1 MIDMRKPATAVL
13 LLSLIVHLAGAQNA
27 PRPAPDDMLKNLVRV
42 EQAEPAPESLRTG
55 LESITASDSLALLA
69 YLSHDLMEG
78 RETGTRG
85 YRLAAEFS
93 ATMMALWNVRP
104 AADAPAQRGRAAFF
118 GAGDDRPSRPAGK
131 TYLQEF
137 PLREITSSSASLS
150 VEIRRGEAV
159 KVRSFAQNIDFTL
172 RSSTSETLS
181 APVVF
186 AGYGITEKGIGYDD
200 LKNLDVRGKAV
211 LILSEAP
218 GKDDPKSPFQTKE
231 LKEKYFPPAE
241 FARRMR
247 GGFDKT
253 AELAKLGPAVV
264 LVVQNSEPDAE
275 AWLAQAGPVSVPD
288 DKPIINRQ
296 RRRLTLPGAAAVNPW
311 EASRT
316 VSVTRETADAILEAS
331 GTTVSELRRKI
342 ESTRKPASL
351 VVPGTR
357 LTLDSRVETS
367 LVRAANV
374 VGFVEGSDPV
384 LKDEVVIVGAHLD
397 HLGAWENYIYNG
409 ADDNGSGSAG
419 VLNVAR
425 AMALNPVKPKRSV
438 LFALWAGEE
447 NGLLGSRWYVQHPL
461 FPLDK
466 TVAYFNLDMISRP
479 YDEQSLART
488 GRMFGFPGGQDMAKK
503 IRPARFLPVSFSAGA
518 GLEDVLRR
526 AVRFAGLDLFL
537 RESSG
542 QQGRMMGGSDHSSFA
557 QANIPW
563 AFAIT
568 ATTADYH
575 QPSDS
580 VDKVS
585 GALMESVSRLIYA
598 AAYFAADR

>member
-1 MIDMRKPATAVL
+1 
-13 LLSLIVHLAGAQNA
+13 
-27 PRPAPDDMLKNLVRV
+27 
-42 EQAEPAPESLRTG
+42 
-55 LESITASDSLALLA
+55 
-69 YLSHDLMEG
+69 
-78 RETGTRG
+78 
-85 YRLAAEFS
+85 
-93 ATMMALWNVRP
+93 
-104 AADAPAQRGRAAFF
+104 
-118 GAGDDRPSRPAGK
+118 
-131 TYLQEF
+131 
-137 PLREITSSSASLS
+137 
-150 VEIRRGEAV
+150 
-159 KVRSFAQNIDFTL
+159 
-172 RSSTSETLS
+172 
-181 APVVF
+181 
-186 AGYGITEKGIGYDD
+186 
-200 LKNLDVRGKAV
+200 
-211 LILSEAP
+211 
-218 GKDDPKSPFQTKE
+218 
-231 LKEKYFPPAE
+231 
-241 FARRMR
+241 MR

-331 GTTVSELRRKI
+331 GTTVSEIRRKI